1 MYVRHRK
8 NHTYARDKIY
18 AVYKGEEFKMTGT
31 WYDVLDTLKISESTL
46 RYYLSPSYKKRFKKG
61 DSKRL
66 VIVDLEEE
74 ISEYARKRKRK

>member
-8 NHTYARDKIY
+8 NHTYAREKTY
-18 AVYKGEEFKMTGT
+18 VVYKGEEFKTTGT
-31 WYDVLDTLKISESTL
+31 WYDILNYLEISEGTL

-74 ISEYARKRKRK
+74 LTQNVSK